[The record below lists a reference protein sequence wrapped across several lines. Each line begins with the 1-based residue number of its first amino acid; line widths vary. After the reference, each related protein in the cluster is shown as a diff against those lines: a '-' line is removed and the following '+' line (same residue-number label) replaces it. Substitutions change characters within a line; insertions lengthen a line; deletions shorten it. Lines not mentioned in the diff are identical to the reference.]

1 MRTEVI
7 LLKTSRP
14 ANAAIATGRVAGKIV
29 NEKIVV
35 CGANDDSDGVID
47 EPCDAANDEVT
58 LIIDAS
64 PINIVTGAAYA
75 VDAKLT
81 TDAAGKYVAAGA
93 GQKVAAIA
101 EEASTG
107 ANQKKAVRLVRRG
120 TVA

>member
-1 MRTEVI
+1 MRTEII

-14 ANAAIATGRVAGKIV
+14 ANAAIATARVAGKIV

-47 EPCDAANDEVT
+47 EACDAAGIETT

-64 PINIVTGAAYA
+64 PVNVVTGGAYA

-81 TDAAGKYVAAGA
+81 TDAAGKYVAAAG

-107 ANQKKAVRLVRRG
+107 ADQKRAVRLVRRG